1 MIFLSFSNPSNSSS
15 KLTFSCSL
23 IAVICS
29 FNVAIMEAMMMEV
42 PIIVTGE
49 GGVKELVDHEVNG
62 LLVSPKSPKVLAEAI
77 KKLLNNPQLSCAL
90 SKASRERVIKDF
102 SSEKSA
108 KIITEFLSKN

>member
-1 MIFLSFSNPSNSSS
+1 
-15 KLTFSCSL
+15 
-23 IAVICS
+23 
-29 FNVAIMEAMMMEV
+29 MEAMMMEV